1 MYVFTNAAVC
11 CATHDGV
18 GSGIGTAAMSAK
30 INRTEADPRGEES
43 FSPDAL
49 SAYLRTV
56 GDLPPLSVAEQNALW
71 SDIDAATDV
80 VRRCLFRFGFAAGEV
95 VRLIDGCLEFESA
108 PSDFFLPS
116 SLPGREDKAS
126 PEVMTQLRKWK
137 SAIVRAQREIRSN
150 FRAPSEKLEKKRGE
164 LTKLLM
170 KYSLNSAQLEEL
182 FDIAASYIKL
192 AAPSWDGSSGKLP
205 NQEAVPEA
213 TRELVEERFALP
225 LAEVFGEVA
234 GLIAARRALQK
245 LRQRMIESNLRL
257 VISIAQRYRN
267 RGLPF
272 DDLIQEG
279 NLGLIRALERFDFK
293 LGHRFSTYAS
303 WWIHHGVARATA
315 EQVRIIRLPAHM
327 INSISA
333 MHRAEQRFLQ
343 LHGREPESS
352 ELAAILE
359 LPVARVSA
367 IKKMSCQTISLQSP
381 LGDPEDEHP
390 LESVIADDE
399 SSDPIR
405 GYARKVLYEK
415 LYEVLGMLPERE
427 RQIIILRFGL
437 FEQPRLPLSDISV
450 RLNLTRERVRQLEK
464 KVLETLRSPAKLKY
478 LDGGLE
484 PL

>member
-1 MYVFTNAAVC
+1 
-11 CATHDGV
+11 
-18 GSGIGTAAMSAK
+18 MSAR
-30 INRTEADPRGEES
+30 NNNGDADIRSGGAAHA
-43 FSPDAL
+43 DAL

-56 GDLPPLSVAEQNALW
+56 GDLPPLSVAEQNELW
-71 SDIDAATDV
+71 RDIDEATAE
-80 VRRCLFRFGFAAGEV
+80 VRHRLFRFGFAAGEV
-95 VRLIDGCLEFESA
+95 LRLIDGCLEFEAA
-108 PSDFFLPS
+108 PSDFFMPS
-116 SLPGREDKAS
+116 SLPRHDDNTSS
-126 PEVMTQLRKWK
+126 PEVMSQLREWK
-137 SAIVRAQREIRSN
+137 VAVERARREIGKN
-150 FRAPSEKLEKKRGE
+150 FRKPSDKLEKKRDD
-164 LTKLLM
+164 LAALLDR
-170 KYSLNSAQLEEL
+170 YVLNPAQLEEL
-182 FDIAASYIKL
+182 FGISASYVKL
-192 AAPSWDGSSGKLP
+192 ALPTWDGVSARLP
-205 NQEAVPEA
+205 EPGAIPEA
-213 TRELVEERFALP
+213 TRELVEERFSLP
-225 LAEVFGEVA
+225 LERIFAEFA
-234 GLIAARRALQK
+234 GVIAARETLLKFR
-245 LRQRMIESNLRL
+245 RRMIESNLRL

-279 NLGLIRALERFDFK
+279 NMGLIRALERFDFK

-381 LGDPEDEHP
+381 LGSEDDEHP

-405 GYARKVLYEK
+405 EYARKVLYEK

-437 FEQPRLPLSDISV
+437 FDQPRLPLSEISV

-478 LDGGLE
+478 LDGGL
-484 PL
+484 

>member
-1 MYVFTNAAVC
+1 MVAR
-11 CATHDGV
+11 
-18 GSGIGTAAMSAK
+18 
-30 INRTEADPRGEES
+30 INRTDADARGGGAP
-43 FSPDAL
+43 SPDAL

-56 GDLPPLSVAEQNALW
+56 GDLPPLSVAEQNGLW
-71 SDIDAATDV
+71 ADIDAATDE
-80 VRRCLFRFGFAAGEV
+80 VRKGLFRFGFAAGEV
-95 VRLIDGCLEFESA
+95 VRLIDGCLEFESS

-116 SLPGREDKAS
+116 SLPGSGDKAS

-137 SAIVRAQREIRSN
+137 NAIAREQREIQN
-150 FRAPSEKLEKKRGE
+150 GFRVPSEALEKKRGE
-164 LTKLLM
+164 LAKLLM
-170 KYSLNSAQLEEL
+170 KHALNSAQLEEL
-182 FDIAASYIKL
+182 FGIAESYIKL
-192 AAPSWDGSSGKLP
+192 AAPSWNEGGKLP
-205 NQEAVPEA
+205 EPGTIPEP

-225 LAEVFGEVA
+225 LAEVFAE
-234 GLIAARRALQK
+234 IAALVAARGALHK
-245 LRQRMIESNLRL
+245 LRQKMIESNLRL

-279 NLGLIRALERFDFK
+279 NMGLIRALERFDFK

-381 LGDPEDEHP
+381 LGDPDDEHP

-405 GYARKVLYEK
+405 EYARKVLYEK

-437 FEQPRLPLSDISV
+437 FEQPRLPLSDISA

-478 LDGGLE
+478 LDGGPG

>member
-1 MYVFTNAAVC
+1 MFLQKPPSGAERVTTGAEIGAA
-11 CATHDGV
+11 T
-18 GSGIGTAAMSAK
+18 MSAK
-30 INRTEADPRGEES
+30 INRVETDQRGAGAP
-43 FSPDAL
+43 SPDAL

-56 GDLPPLSVAEQNALW
+56 GDLPPLSVAEQNGLW
-71 SDIDAATDV
+71 GEIDAATDE
-80 VRRCLFRFGFAAGEV
+80 VRRRLFRFGFAAEEV
-95 VRLIDGCLEFESA
+95 VRLIDGCLEFESS
-108 PSDFFLPS
+108 PNDFFLPS

-126 PEVMTQLRKWK
+126 PEVMAQLRKWK
-137 SAIVRAQREIRSN
+137 SSIVRAQREIRSD
-150 FRAPSEKLEKKRGE
+150 FRTPSEKLERKRGE

-170 KYSLNSAQLEEL
+170 KYALNSAQLEEL
-182 FDIAASYIKL
+182 FGISASYIKL
-192 AAPSWDGSSGKLP
+192 AVPTWNEVSGKLP
-205 NQEAVPEA
+205 EPGPTIPAA

-225 LAEVFGEVA
+225 LPEVFTAVSELA
-234 GLIAARRALQK
+234 AAREALQK

-279 NLGLIRALERFDFK
+279 NMGLIRALERFDFK

-343 LHGREPESS
+343 LHGREPDSS

-381 LGDPEDEHP
+381 LGDPEDEHS

-405 GYARKVLYEK
+405 EYARKVLYEK

-478 LDGGLE
+478 LDGGPG

>member
-1 MYVFTNAAVC
+1 
-11 CATHDGV
+11 
-18 GSGIGTAAMSAK
+18 MSARVNK
-30 INRTEADPRGEES
+30 PDAEVRRDGTS
-43 FSPDAL
+43 SPDAL
-49 SAYLRTV
+49 SAYLRKV
-56 GDLPPLSVAEQNALW
+56 GDLPPLSVAEQSGLW
-71 SDIDAATDV
+71 SDIDAATDEF
-80 VRRCLFRFGFAAGEV
+80 RRRLFRCGFAADEV
-95 VRLIDGCLEFESA
+95 VRLIDSCLEMGTS
-108 PSDFFLPS
+108 PSDIFLPS
-116 SLPGREDKAS
+116 SLPGSEDKTS
-126 PEVMTQLRKWK
+126 PEAVAQLRKWK
-137 SAIVRAQREIRSN
+137 TAIERAGRKIRRG
-150 FRAPSEKLEKKRGE
+150 FRAPADGLEKERGE
-164 LTKLLM
+164 LARLLM
-170 KYSLNSAQLEEL
+170 QYALNSALLEEL
-182 FDIAASYIKL
+182 FGVAVSYVKL
-192 AAPSWDGSSGKLP
+192 AAPSWDGISRRLP
-205 NQEAVPEA
+205 KVGDIPQA
-213 TRELVEERFALP
+213 TRELVEERFAQP
-225 LAEVFGEVA
+225 LETIFSEIPALV
-234 GLIAARRALQK
+234 AAREALQK

-279 NLGLIRALERFDFK
+279 NMGLLRALERFDFK

-303 WWIHHGVARATA
+303 WWIHHAVARATA

-343 LHGREPESS
+343 LHGREPETN

-390 LESVIADDE
+390 LESIIADDE

-405 GYARKVLYEK
+405 EYARKVLYEK

-437 FEQPRLPLSDISV
+437 FDQPRLPLSDISV

-478 LDGGLE
+478 LDGGL
-484 PL
+484 

>member
-1 MYVFTNAAVC
+1 MVT
-11 CATHDGV
+11 
-18 GSGIGTAAMSAK
+18 K
-30 INRTEADPRGEES
+30 INRSDAESRGGGAS
-43 FSPDAL
+43 ASDAL

-56 GDLPPLSVAEQNALW
+56 GDLPPLSVAEQNDLW
-71 SDIDAATDV
+71 RDIGEATDA
-80 VRRCLFRFGFAAGEV
+80 VRRALFRFGFAAGEV
-95 VRLIDGCLEFESA
+95 VRLIDGCLEFEAA
-108 PSDFFLPS
+108 PGDCFMPS

-126 PEVMTQLRKWK
+126 PEVMAQLREWR
-137 SAIVRAQREIRSN
+137 SAIERLRREIAGS
-150 FRAPSEKLEKKRGE
+150 FRDASDKLERRRGRMVE
-164 LTKLLM
+164 LLM
-170 KYSLNSAQLEEL
+170 RYALNPAQLEEL
-182 FDIAASYIKL
+182 FDIAASYVKL
-192 AAPSWDGSSGKLP
+192 ALPAWDGASGRLP
-205 NQEAVPEA
+205 EPGEISGA
-213 TRELVEERFALP
+213 TRALVEERFAMS
-225 LAEVFGEVA
+225 LAEVFPSIPE
-234 GLIAARRALQK
+234 LIAAREKLLK

-257 VISIAQRYRN
+257 VVSIAQRYRN

-279 NLGLIRALERFDFK
+279 NMGLLRALERFDFK

-303 WWIHHGVARATA
+303 WWIQHGVARATS

-343 LHGREPESS
+343 LHGREPECS

-381 LGDPEDEHP
+381 LGGGEDEHP

-405 GYARKVLYEK
+405 EYARTVLYEK
-415 LYEVLGMLPERE
+415 LYEVVGMLPERE

-437 FEQPRLPLSDISV
+437 FDQPRLPLSEISI

-478 LDGGLE
+478 LDGGL
-484 PL
+484 

>member
-1 MYVFTNAAVC
+1 MAERNNRSDAALREGG
-11 CATHDGV
+11 ASST
-18 GSGIGTAAMSAK
+18 
-30 INRTEADPRGEES
+30 
-43 FSPDAL
+43 DAL

-56 GDLPPLSVAEQNALW
+56 GDLPPLSAAEQNALW
-71 SDIDAATDV
+71 SEIGAAADG
-80 VRRCLFRFGFAAGEV
+80 VRRVLFRFGFAAGEV
-95 VRLIDGCLEFESA
+95 VRLVDGCLEFETS
-108 PSDFFLPS
+108 PSDIFLPS
-116 SLPGREDKAS
+116 SLPDRGDKAS
-126 PEVMTQLRKWK
+126 PELMAQLRKWRGG
-137 SAIVRAQREIRSN
+137 IERARSDIAGHFRE
-150 FRAPSEKLEKKRGE
+150 PSDKLEKRRDE
-164 LTKLLM
+164 LVKLLM
-170 KYSLNSAQLEEL
+170 KYELNSAQLEEL
-182 FDIAASYIKL
+182 FDIAVGYVRL
-192 AAPSWDGSSGKLP
+192 AVPSWDGGSGRFP
-205 NQEAVPEA
+205 APEDVPKA
-213 TRELVEERFALP
+213 TGELVEERFAMP
-225 LAEVFGEVA
+225 LGEVFGELPQ
-234 GLIAARRALQK
+234 LIAAREALHK
-245 LRQRMIESNLRL
+245 LRRRMIESNLRL

-279 NLGLIRALERFDFK
+279 NMGLIRALERFDFK

-343 LHGREPESS
+343 LHGRDPESS

-381 LGDPEDEHP
+381 LGDPGDEQT
-390 LESVIADDE
+390 LETVIADDE
-399 SSDPIR
+399 SSDPTR

-437 FEQPRLPLSDISV
+437 FGQPRLPLSDISV
-450 RLNLTRERVRQLEK
+450 RLHLTRERVRQLEK
-464 KVLETLRSPAKLKY
+464 KVLETLRSPAKIKY
-478 LDGGLE
+478 LDGGL
-484 PL
+484 

>member
-1 MYVFTNAAVC
+1 
-11 CATHDGV
+11 
-18 GSGIGTAAMSAK
+18 MSAK
-30 INRTEADPRGEES
+30 NNRTDAEPRSGGS
-43 FSPDAL
+43 AHADAL

-56 GDLPPLSVAEQNALW
+56 GDLPPLSVAEQNELW
-71 SDIDAATDV
+71 RDIDAATDG
-80 VRRCLFRFGFAAGEV
+80 VRRRLFRFGFAAGEV
-95 VRLIDGCLEFESA
+95 VRLIDGCLEFEAS
-108 PSDFFLPS
+108 PSDFFMPS
-116 SLPGREDKAS
+116 SLPRRDDNAS
-126 PEVMTQLRKWK
+126 PEVMAQLREWRGAVDKLRREVAK
-137 SAIVRAQREIRSN
+137 S
-150 FRAPSEKLEKKRGE
+150 FRKPTEKLEKKRGE
-164 LTKLLM
+164 LAKLLGR
-170 KYSLNSAQLEEL
+170 YVLTPAQLEEL
-182 FDIAASYIKL
+182 FGIAANYVKL
-192 AAPSWDGSSGKLP
+192 ALPSWDGVSGRLP
-205 NQEAVPEA
+205 EPGAIPEA

-225 LAEVFGEVA
+225 LAEIFA
-234 GLIAARRALQK
+234 AIPDLIAAREALLK
-245 LRQRMIESNLRL
+245 LRRRMIESNLRL
-257 VISIAQRYRN
+257 VVSIAQRYRN

-279 NLGLIRALERFDFK
+279 NMGLIRALERFDFK

-381 LGDPEDEHP
+381 LGDSEEDHP

-405 GYARKVLYEK
+405 EYARKVLYEK
-415 LYEVLGMLPERE
+415 LYEVVGMLPERE

-437 FEQPRLPLSDISV
+437 FEQPRLPLSEISR

-478 LDGGLE
+478 LDGGR
-484 PL
+484 

>member
-1 MYVFTNAAVC
+1 
-11 CATHDGV
+11 
-18 GSGIGTAAMSAK
+18 MSAK
-30 INRTEADPRGEES
+30 NNRMDAENRSGAAA
-43 FSPDAL
+43 SPDAL
-49 SAYLRTV
+49 SAYLRSV
-56 GDLPPLSVAEQNALW
+56 GDLPPLTPAEQSELW
-71 SDIDAATDV
+71 RDIDAATAE
-80 VRRCLFRFGFAAGEV
+80 VRRRLFRFGFAATEV
-95 VRLIDGCLEFESA
+95 LRLIDGCLEFEAS
-108 PSDFFLPS
+108 PSDFFMPS
-116 SLPGREDKAS
+116 SLPHRDDKAS
-126 PEVMTQLRKWK
+126 PELMAQLREWHT
-137 SAIVRAQREIRSN
+137 SIERARLDLDRN
-150 FRAPSEKLEKKRGE
+150 FRKPSEKLEKKRGE
-164 LTKLLM
+164 LVALLDR
-170 KYSLNSAQLEEL
+170 YVLNPAQLEEL
-182 FDIAASYIKL
+182 FGIAVNYVKL
-192 AAPSWDGSSGKLP
+192 ALPSWNGDSGRLP
-205 NQEAVPEA
+205 EPGEIPDA
-213 TRELVEERFALP
+213 TRELVEERFSLP
-225 LAEVFGEVA
+225 LAEVLSEIP
-234 GLIAARRALQK
+234 GLIAARAALLK
-245 LRQRMIESNLRL
+245 LRRRMIECNLRL
-257 VISIAQRYRN
+257 VVSIAQRYRN

-279 NLGLIRALERFDFK
+279 NMGLIRALERFDFK

-343 LHGREPESS
+343 LHGREPENT
-352 ELAAILE
+352 ELAALLE

-381 LGDPEDEHP
+381 LGNGEDETP

-405 GYARKVLYEK
+405 EYARKVLYEK

-437 FEQPRLPLSDISV
+437 FDQPRLPLSEISV

-478 LDGGLE
+478 LDGGL
-484 PL
+484 